1 MCVSEQT
8 TTIPNVI
15 DLTEFKPGWFGV
27 RTEKGERKGM
37 TMRYS
42 FTVAGGKPVNLDDIA
57 NQLRTQIDKLPPDQ
71 PQLKSQVLNQQ
82 TGVKEVLVVVRGHE
96 NPHTHP
102 NSDLVF
108 SVLEGNGHVQLSKG
122 KVRMSAG
129 STIAIPKGVCHAY
142 HNTSVRDSVLLATFS
157 PLDSTPG
164 DCPQP

>member
-1 MCVSEQT
+1 
-8 TTIPNVI
+8 
-15 DLTEFKPGWFGV
+15 
-27 RTEKGERKGM
+27 
-37 TMRYS
+37 MRYS
-42 FTVAGGKPVNLDDIA
+42 FTVAGVKPVNLDDIA

-82 TGVKEVLVVVRGHE
+82 TGVKEVLVVVRVHE

-102 NSDLVF
+102 HSDLVF
-108 SVLEGNGHVQLSKG
+108 SVLAGNGHVQLSKG
-122 KVRMSAG
+122 KVRMAAG

-142 HNTSVRDSVLLATFS
+142 HNLSKEDSVLLATFS